1 MQFQEKKHRK
11 VNINITSLIDVCFL
25 LLIFLMVSTTF
36 VEQPGMKLELP
47 ESKSATTEQIKDLAL
62 EIKADG
68 TMFLNQEPVILE
80 NLEQQFKKF
89 LPDLEEKSLILRA
102 DKNVPHGT
110 VVKVMDLAK
119 LSGLEKLIIATQV
132 ARE

>member
-1 MQFQEKKHRK
+1 MKFQEKKHRK
-11 VNINITSLIDVCFL
+11 VSINITSLIDVCFL

-68 TMFLNQEPVILE
+68 TMFLNQEPITLDD
-80 NLEQQFKKF
+80 LEQKFKKL
-89 LPDLEEKSLILRA
+89 LPALEEKSLILKA

-110 VVKVMDLAK
+110 VVKVMDIAK

-132 ARE
+132 EKD